1 MRVIALNIN
10 MLLLCC
16 LRRFLGHL
24 RHHLLFAFALHHVDV
39 LRLLFFLL
47 WCTDYLSHFRVTL
60 EVYMFLHVLLHSNM
74 RGGILSCGLHLLSDI
89 LVVTVVMWNIAFE

>member
-1 MRVIALNIN
+1 MRVIALNIH
-10 MLLLCC
+10 MLLLYS
-16 LRRFLGHL
+16 LRRLLRHL
-24 RHHLLFAFALHHVDV
+24 RHHPFLAFALHHVVV

-74 RGGILSCGLHLLSDI
+74 RGGILSCGLRLLGDI
-89 LVVTVVMWNIAFE
+89 LVVTVVM